1 MMKLILLSKVFFT
14 ASLCVLLII
23 SKCLPAH
30 DHRIMDLD
38 RQHCYTVLPLC
49 SKRCLMWVLPEE
61 LKQQKIFINKTFL
74 FLKNSHVFRWGAI
87 ILFGCCHH
95 LLKSNVQPAEKRLL
109 RAQKKTFQ
117 IGYLQIGYTC
127 RPTTG

>member
-49 SKRCLMWVLPEE
+49 SKNCLIWVLAEE
-61 LKQQKIFINKTFL
+61 LKEQKIYENKKNL
-74 FLKNSHVFRWGAI
+74 FLKNTHGV
-87 ILFGCCHH
+87 
-95 LLKSNVQPAEKRLL
+95 
-109 RAQKKTFQ
+109 
-117 IGYLQIGYTC
+117 
-127 RPTTG
+127 